1 MNGALKTAPFH
12 QGTRLIAFQKV
23 LKTSNIGVQ
32 HTYLQVSCK
41 MRVTSESD
49 WCMLRLMII

>member
-12 QGTRLIAFQKV
+12 QGMTLKAFQIV
-23 LKTSNIGVQ
+23 LKKLVIQASN
-32 HTYLQVSCK
+32 TCLQVSCK

-49 WCMLRLMII
+49 WCM